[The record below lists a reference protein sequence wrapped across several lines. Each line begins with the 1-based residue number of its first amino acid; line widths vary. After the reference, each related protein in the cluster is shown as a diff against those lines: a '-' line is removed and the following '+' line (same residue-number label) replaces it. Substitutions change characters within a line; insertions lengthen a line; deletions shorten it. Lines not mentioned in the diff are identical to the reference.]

1 MLIWLS
7 TYIFSTSSEHIPSGT
22 PEVVIVTVLD
32 EATMSQDY
40 RDRIIEN
47 RKYYARKQG
56 MYNDRYP
63 GMLGSDESQQAT
75 QLSSLK

>member
-1 MLIWLS
+1 M
-7 TYIFSTSSEHIPSGT
+7 
-22 PEVVIVTVLD
+22 VIVTVLD

-56 MYNDRYP
+56 MCND
-63 GMLGSDESQQAT
+63 GNLWNAFVLT
-75 QLSSLK
+75 SLDRLRDFLP

>member
-1 MLIWLS
+1 
-7 TYIFSTSSEHIPSGT
+7 
-22 PEVVIVTVLD
+22 
-32 EATMSQDY
+32 MSQDY

-56 MYNDRYP
+56 MYNDRNF
-63 GMLGSDESQQAT
+63 GMLDSNESEQAT

>member
-1 MLIWLS
+1 M
-7 TYIFSTSSEHIPSGT
+7 
-22 PEVVIVTVLD
+22 TVLD

-56 MYNDRYP
+56 MYDDMSS
-63 GMLGSDESQQAT
+63 GMIDPNESEQAT
-75 QLSSLK
+75 RLSFLK

>member
-1 MLIWLS
+1 MLIWLF
-7 TYIFSTSSEHIPSGT
+7 TYLFSTSSEHIPSGT

-40 RDRIIEN
+40 RDRIVEN

-56 MYNDRYP
+56 MYHDKNP
-63 GMLGSDESQQAT
+63 VMLGSNDSEQAT
-75 QLSSLK
+75 RLSSLM

>member
-1 MLIWLS
+1 M
-7 TYIFSTSSEHIPSGT
+7 
-22 PEVVIVTVLD
+22 VIVTVLD

-56 MYNDRYP
+56 IYNDRDCSECS
-63 GMLGSDESQQAT
+63 GSDESGQAT
-75 QLSSLK
+75 RLSSLK

>member
-1 MLIWLS
+1 MSL
-7 TYIFSTSSEHIPSGT
+7 FSSGSEHIPSGT

-56 MYNDRYP
+56 TCNDRNP
-63 GMLGSDESQQAT
+63 GMLGSNESEQAT
-75 QLSSLK
+75 RLSSLK